1 MVDIR
6 AFTEQADGSALV
18 TIELTYDE
26 LVTFAKAG
34 IINAL
39 TSIAESAIVEPDD
52 EVSDENSSI

>member
-34 IINAL
+34 IIHAL
-39 TSIAESAIVEPDD
+39 TSIAESAIVECND
-52 EVSDENSSI
+52 EGSDK